1 MLRFNVSS
9 HPRFAG
15 KLVLW
20 GVATC
25 VQAAFIIGLLTNCKK
40 DRAAVVLLLF
50 FIFFV
55 PSLTRRRVVV
65 IVVVQFAH
73 LLLGV
78 VLLFL
83 QVTPPS
89 TPSST
94 SPSPST
100 SSLHLRLVLSA
111 GLAAIGYVGAI
122 LKSKINCAVYILLQP
137 WALALL
143 RLKMC
148 SSFSVF
154 GSLVWAGEV
163 SSILSLLSSSVICL
177 VVYAMQRCLSS
188 GKGSVCS
195 RVVGSSCLIEI
206 TLLSSVSFSLV
217 LSSLHYAMVILV
229 GHHRIRGGVTSVCL
243 LVWSGLVCLFLAFH
257 WMVSQ
262 LVF

>member
-1 MLRFNVSS
+1 LF
-9 HPRFAG
+9 
-15 KLVLW
+15 
-20 GVATC
+20 
-25 VQAAFIIGLLTNCKK
+25 
-40 DRAAVVLLLF
+40 F

-83 QVTPPS
+83 QVASPS

-94 SPSPST
+94 SPST

-122 LKSKINCAVYILLQP
+122 LKSKINCAIYILLQP

-163 SSILSLLSSSVICL
+163 SSILSLLSLSVICL

-243 LVWSGLVCLFLAFH
+243 LVWSGLVWSGLVWSGLVCLILAFH
-257 WMVSQ
+257 WMVSHLSFDCI
-262 LVF
+262 LVAVGMIF

>member
-83 QVTPPS
+83 QVASPS

-100 SSLHLRLVLSA
+100 LHLRLVLSA

-122 LKSKINCAVYILLQP
+122 LKSKINCAIYILLQP

-154 GSLVWAGEV
+154 G
-163 SSILSLLSSSVICL
+163 
-177 VVYAMQRCLSS
+177 
-188 GKGSVCS
+188 
-195 RVVGSSCLIEI
+195 
-206 TLLSSVSFSLV
+206 
-217 LSSLHYAMVILV
+217 
-229 GHHRIRGGVTSVCL
+229 
-243 LVWSGLVCLFLAFH
+243 
-257 WMVSQ
+257 
-262 LVF
+262 